1 MERTTTPGRVLATL
15 AGGAFALAA
24 SRSFSIKQLLDPGR
38 LGLSTVADHSDGI
51 RRHRGRPF
59 DGDSRKNEALA
70 IDGWLPA
77 LVCRWHVARCLFVC
91 WPPGRGCRDS
101 IAVEDINK
109 RIVDKS
115 ADLDGA
121 RQRKAYADSQV
132 QKMMTGSFCG
142 RGCKDWK
149 QNSRDIAVVIKQVE
163 IEIAA
168 LGPQK
173 PVNAQAEAMADIVL
187 LFPLPATKAQVVA
200 VLTLLVPF
208 SKTLFFEIGSIV
220 SLGFAFRPTPARIPA
235 KSEAPRI
242 PGNSNSGNS
251 GPAKPPRRRTR
262 PRSEDSGIC
271 LGQVS
276 RKARPCAKR
285 RGAEICI
292 SRNCYLYRVRIR
304 CSFSKARVAL
314 FARSPHLVE
323 SKPLAVGRSSR

>member
-15 AGGAFALAA
+15 AGGAFAFGGLTILLD
-24 SRSFSIKQLLDPGR
+24 RQLLDPRSWASAQWLTILMVFGVIAAGH
-38 LGLSTVADHSDGI
+38 LMVTAAKTKHWPSTAG
-51 RRHRGRPF
+51 F
-59 DGDSRKNEALA
+59 L
-70 IDGWLPA
+70 L
-77 LVCRWHVARCLFVC
+77 LFVVGT
-91 WPPGRGCRDS
+91 WLVVYSSVGRQVEAAGTTS
-101 IAVEDINK
+101 LSVEDVNK

-251 GPAKPPRRRTR
+251 GPAKPPRRGRKTDPKIVEFQDKFR
-262 PRSEDSGIC
+262 ERRGHVPSAAELKSAFPGIATSTAYAY
-271 LGQVS
+271 VARS
-276 RKARPCAKR
+276 RKHA
-285 RGAEICI
+285 
-292 SRNCYLYRVRIR
+292 
-304 CSFSKARVAL
+304 
-314 FARSPHLVE
+314 
-323 SKPLAVGRSSR
+323 